1 MHLRAFANQ
10 AALQTP
16 SLGTSMEASYVDTII
31 VDQITAINEITAIK
45 SLSSPRGGMEG
56 TVAESPNLL
65 LTSLPSRPA

>member
-1 MHLRAFANQ
+1 
-10 AALQTP
+10 
-16 SLGTSMEASYVDTII
+16 MEASYVDTII

-65 LTSLPSRPA
+65 LTSLPTRPA